1 MPEDGTAPSTP
12 QPTAF
17 ICQNC
22 KVSMQVPNPAL
33 LHGWRCRECLWRQRI
48 DGTPVPDLR
57 YFLAPEAP
65 INLAS
70 PPLWTWR
77 HETPNS
83 LTLGGRTR
91 ALGGIVLLAV
101 FSAITLAITLN
112 PTAIAPVINGLP
124 TVLRAAIAVIAII
137 AAIYSACMLAFGKQE
152 VSIVGENATAT
163 SGFGPIVNR
172 RTFRVDQVTDIY
184 RHRKNRGAAHI
195 RISLGGRSIGVFG
208 MLNTM
213 QQRYLLV
220 ALNDAITHHKARATN

>member
-1 MPEDGTAPSTP
+1 MQKDGLTPSSP
-12 QPTAF
+12 QPAAF

-22 KVSMQVPNPAL
+22 KAQLQVPNPAL

-48 DGTPVPDLR
+48 DGTPLPDLR
-57 YFLAPEAP
+57 YLLAPDFP
-65 INLAS
+65 INLAA

-137 AAIYSACMLAFGKQE
+137 AALYRACMLAFGKQE
-152 VSIVGENATAT
+152 ISIIGDTATAT

-172 RTFRVDQVTDIY
+172 RTFHIDQVTDIY
-184 RHRKNRGAAHI
+184 RHRKNRNATHI
-195 RISLGGRSIGVFG
+195 RISLGGRAIGVFG
-208 MLNTM
+208 MLNTV

-220 ALNDAITHHKARATN
+220 ALNDAISRHKARSSH